1 MGGIHVKKKVMARI
15 ALIGS
20 SVAALMLAGG
30 AGRVWR

>member
-1 MGGIHVKKKVMARI
+1 MEGIHVKRLMARI